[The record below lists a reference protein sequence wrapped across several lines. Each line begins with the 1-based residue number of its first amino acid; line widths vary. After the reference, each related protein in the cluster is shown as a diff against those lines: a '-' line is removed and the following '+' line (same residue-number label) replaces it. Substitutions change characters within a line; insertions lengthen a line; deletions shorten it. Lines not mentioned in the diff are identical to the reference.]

1 MRKLIAL
8 LTALLVAAPVAQA
21 TASVGTSVPGLSYAE
36 SYVFAGGGTQ
46 ASNGYFFPGTTVFQN
61 GEYYGV
67 PLEVPQGSDLQFVN
81 LDHFAVAGGGH
92 KIVSYDRVKRGK
104 KKVPLFA
111 SKMVDGPGQDLV
123 EFSHVEAGTYR
134 YYCPIH
140 NGMLGTLVVK

>member
-1 MRKLIAL
+1 MRKLIGL

-21 TASVGTSVPGLSYAE
+21 TASVGEGPSHEAYAE

-46 ASNGYFFPGTTVFQN
+46 ASNGFFFPGTTVFEN

-81 LDHFAVAGGGH
+81 IDHFAVAGGGH

-104 KKVPLFA
+104 RKVPLFA
-111 SKMVDGPGQDLV
+111 SKMVDGPGRDLV
-123 EFSHVEAGTYR
+123 EFSHVEPGTYR

-140 NGMLGTLVVK
+140 NGMLGTIVVK